1 MRQEVKIAGVI
12 SPKASA
18 AGGSKR
24 AELQRWPGQEEGRPS
39 GSEKPELVL
48 IGVRKREKRSCWR
61 PGRMPDIH
69 ADVDEMP
76 LSFCR
81 ADCGLGAKK
90 PECAP

>member
-48 IGVRKREKRSCWR
+48 IGVRKR
-61 PGRMPDIH
+61 
-69 ADVDEMP
+69 
-76 LSFCR
+76 
-81 ADCGLGAKK
+81 
-90 PECAP
+90 